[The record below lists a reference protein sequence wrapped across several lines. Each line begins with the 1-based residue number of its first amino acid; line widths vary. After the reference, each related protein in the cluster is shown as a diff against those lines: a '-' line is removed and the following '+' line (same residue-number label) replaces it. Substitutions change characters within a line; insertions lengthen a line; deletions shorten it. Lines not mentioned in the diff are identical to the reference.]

1 MAARNTAPVMD
12 EMDEKNLQILR
23 LLQQNARLPLKT
35 LAGKVGLARSSVRER
50 IARMEAEGIILGYK
64 ADVQPVHRGGEA
76 VRALLMIRLGRT
88 PARETVSRI
97 TAVPAVRRCFSV
109 SGDIDLVVEI
119 EAGTMLDLNSAR
131 DEIALMPD
139 VSDVTTAIVLKD
151 EKPG

>member
-1 MAARNTAPVMD
+1 
-12 EMDEKNLQILR
+12 MDEKNLQILR

-35 LAGKVGLARSSVRER
+35 VAGKVGLARSSVRER

-64 ADVQPVHRGGEA
+64 AEVQPNHRGGEA

-97 TAVPAVRRCFSV
+97 AALPSVRRCASV
-109 SGDIDLVVEI
+109 SGDLDLVVEI
-119 EAGTMLDLNSAR
+119 EAAVMSGLNAAR

-139 VSDVTTAIVLKD
+139 ITDVTTAIVLKE
-151 EKPG
+151 EKPA

>member
-1 MAARNTAPVMD
+1 MD
-12 EMDEKNLQILR
+12 DKNRQILQ

-50 IARMEAEGIILGYK
+50 IARMEAEGVILGYK
-64 ADVQPVHRGGEA
+64 ADVQPDSRGGEE

-97 TAVPAVRRCFSV
+97 AALPSVRRCFSV
-109 SGDIDLVVEI
+109 SGDLDLVVEI
-119 EAGTMLDLNSAR
+119 GAAAMSGLNAAR

-139 VSDVTTAIVLKD
+139 IADVTTAIVLKD
-151 EKPG
+151 EKPA

>member
-1 MAARNTAPVMD
+1 
-12 EMDEKNLQILR
+12 MDEKNHQILR

-64 ADVQPVHRGGEA
+64 ADVQPDHWGGQA

-97 TAVPAVRRCFSV
+97 TALPAVRRCLSV
-109 SGDIDLVVEI
+109 SGDLDLVVEI
-119 EAGTMLDLNSAR
+119 ESGAMSGLNVAR

-139 VSDVTTAIVLKD
+139 VADVTTAVVLKD
-151 EKPG
+151 EKPA

>member
-1 MAARNTAPVMD
+1 
-12 EMDEKNLQILR
+12 MDEKNLQILR

-50 IARMEAEGIILGYK
+50 IARMEAEGVILGYK
-64 ADVQPVHRGGEA
+64 AEVQPSSLREDG

-88 PARETVSRI
+88 PARETVSQM
-97 TAVPAVRRCFSV
+97 TALPNVRRCFSV

-119 EAGTMLDLNSAR
+119 EAGTMSALNATR
-131 DEIALMPD
+131 DEIALLAD
-139 VSDVTTAIVLKD
+139 VADVTTAIVLKD

>member
-1 MAARNTAPVMD
+1 
-12 EMDEKNLQILR
+12 MDEKNHQILR

-64 ADVQPVHRGGEA
+64 ADVQPDHREGQA

-97 TAVPAVRRCFSV
+97 IALPAVRRCLSV
-109 SGDIDLVVEI
+109 SGDLDLVVEI
-119 EAGTMLDLNSAR
+119 ESGAMSGLNVAR

-139 VSDVTTAIVLKD
+139 VADVTTAIVLKD
-151 EKPG
+151 EKPA

>member
-1 MAARNTAPVMD
+1 
-12 EMDEKNLQILR
+12 MDEKNHQILR

-64 ADVQPVHRGGEA
+64 ADVQPDHREGQA

-97 TAVPAVRRCFSV
+97 TALPAVRRCLSV
-109 SGDIDLVVEI
+109 SGDLDLVVEI
-119 EAGTMLDLNSAR
+119 ESGAMSGLNVAR

-139 VSDVTTAIVLKD
+139 VADVTTAIVLKD
-151 EKPG
+151 EKPA

>member
-1 MAARNTAPVMD
+1 
-12 EMDEKNLQILR
+12 MDEKNHQILH

-50 IARMEAEGIILGYK
+50 IARMEAEGVILGYK
-64 ADVQPVHRGGEA
+64 ADVQPGRRGGEA

-97 TAVPAVRRCFSV
+97 TAHPSVCRCLSV
-109 SGDIDLVVEI
+109 SGDLDLVVEI
-119 EAGTMLDLNSAR
+119 EAGAMSGLNAAR

-139 VSDVTTAIVLKD
+139 VVDVTTAIVLKD
-151 EKPG
+151 EKPA

>member
-1 MAARNTAPVMD
+1 
-12 EMDEKNLQILR
+12 MDEKNHQILR

-50 IARMEAEGIILGYK
+50 IACMEAEGIILGYK
-64 ADVQPVHRGGEA
+64 ADVQPDHREGAA

-97 TAVPAVRRCFSV
+97 TALPAVRRCLSV
-109 SGDIDLVVEI
+109 SGDLDLVVEI
-119 EAGTMLDLNSAR
+119 ESGAMSGLNVAR

-139 VSDVTTAIVLKD
+139 VADVTTAIVLKD
-151 EKPG
+151 EKPA

>member
-1 MAARNTAPVMD
+1 
-12 EMDEKNLQILR
+12 MDEKNLQILR

-35 LAGKVGLARSSVRER
+35 VAGKVGLARSSVRER

-64 ADVQPVHRGGEA
+64 ADVQTNHRGGEM

-97 TAVPAVRRCFSV
+97 AALPSVRRCASV
-109 SGDIDLVVEI
+109 SGDLDLVVEV
-119 EAGTMLDLNSAR
+119 EADVMSGLNAAR

-139 VSDVTTAIVLKD
+139 VADVTTAIVLKE
-151 EKPG
+151 EKPA

>member
-1 MAARNTAPVMD
+1 
-12 EMDEKNLQILR
+12 MDEKNHQILR

-64 ADVQPVHRGGEA
+64 ADVQPDHREGQA

-97 TAVPAVRRCFSV
+97 TALPAVRRCLSV
-109 SGDIDLVVEI
+109 SGDLDLVVEI
-119 EAGTMLDLNSAR
+119 ESGVMSGLNVAR

-139 VSDVTTAIVLKD
+139 VADVTTAIVLKD
-151 EKPG
+151 EKPA

>member
-1 MAARNTAPVMD
+1 
-12 EMDEKNLQILR
+12 MDEKNLQILR

-50 IARMEAEGIILGYK
+50 IARMEADGVILGYK
-64 ADVQPVHRGGEA
+64 ADVQPSSLRDDGI
-76 VRALLMIRLGRT
+76 RALLMIRLGRT

-97 TAVPAVRRCFSV
+97 TALPTVRRCLSV

-119 EAGTMLDLNSAR
+119 EAGTMLALNAAR
-131 DEIALMPD
+131 DEIALLPD
-139 VSDVTTAIVLKD
+139 VADVTTAIVLKD